1 MHIYEYKWSEKLGE
15 RSERMYTQ
23 HDDFRGVGGKEI
35 LALPIMF
42 VLLDEIALCEIK
54 N

>member
-23 HDDFRGVGGKEI
+23 HDFRGAGGKEI

-42 VLLDEIALCEIK
+42 ALLDEIALCEIK